1 MDCYYLKNKKIC
13 PPHPTLAEHGD
24 YEKKIVN
31 KRNDNERNRIGKFE
45 EDHNGIYL
53 PLKIITLG
61 GNQYYH
67 NPNSNNVFDTKKNH
81 IGMLDIQM
89 NQIRVNDDNRDEE
102 D

>member
-13 PPHPTLAEHGD
+13 PSHPTLAEHGD

-31 KRNDNERNRIGKFE
+31 KR
-45 EDHNGIYL
+45 DHNGIYL